1 MAVKLPNVNNKIK
14 LSDFFVDLLRNRT
27 STSEKKIIEK
37 NVVKDFLLKESSK
50 PASYQKDIMDVNREN
65 KESIESQISIENKV
79 K

>member
-27 STSEKKIIEK
+27 STSEKKIIEE
-37 NVVKDFLLKESSK
+37 NVAKDFLLKESSK

>member
-1 MAVKLPNVNNKIK
+1 MAVNLLNVNNKIK

-65 KESIESQISIENKV
+65 KESIESQILIENKV